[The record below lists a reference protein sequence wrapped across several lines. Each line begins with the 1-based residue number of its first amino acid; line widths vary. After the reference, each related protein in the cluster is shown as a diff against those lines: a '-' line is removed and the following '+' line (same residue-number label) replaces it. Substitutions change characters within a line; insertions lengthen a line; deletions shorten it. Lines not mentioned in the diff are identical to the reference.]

1 MNIES
6 KDSTKLKPMYLGES
20 LLYFGVPAV
29 ITVLCVFRLFPYLVA
44 QGFSTFVSYMIALD
58 VPLGIMLITSLV
70 AYWKEGNPI
79 NWPSLRDRFRLKPM
93 DRKGW
98 IWTFGL
104 FVFMLVTAGAL
115 SSLLLPL
122 TSGLIDN
129 GLLTIPENTP
139 SYIDPS
145 IPQSLESLKSQI
157 GVESIGN
164 LSLVLLTIFS
174 LILNILGEE
183 FLWRGYVL
191 PRQELAHGKN
201 TWMTHGV
208 MWTLLH
214 VFKWWQMFALLP
226 GALALSFVVQR
237 FQNTWPGIIAH
248 LITNGI
254 GMAGVILVI
263 LGLAG

>member
-1 MNIES
+1 MNSER

-20 LLYFGVPAV
+20 LLYFGVPTV
-29 ITVLCVFRLFPYLVA
+29 ITIFCVFRLFPYLVS
-44 QGFSTFVSYMIALD
+44 QGFSTFVSYMISLD
-58 VPLGIMLITSLV
+58 IPLGIMLITSLV

-79 NWPSLRDRFRLKPM
+79 SWLALRDRFRLKPM
-93 DRKGW
+93 KRKGW
-98 IWTFGL
+98 IWTLGL
-104 FVFMLVTAGAL
+104 FVFMLGTAGAL
-115 SSLLLPL
+115 SALMLSITP
-122 TSGLIDN
+122 GLIEN
-129 GLLTIPENTP
+129 GLLVIPENTP
-139 SYIDPS
+139 SYIDPR
-145 IPQSLESLKSQI
+145 IPQNFESLKSQM
-157 GVESIGN
+157 GSESIGN
-164 LSLVLLTIFS
+164 WSLVLLTIFS

-191 PRQELAHGKN
+191 PRQELTYGKKTWLVHGI
-201 TWMTHGV
+201 

-254 GMAGVILVI
+254 GMAGVIFVI